1 MSQRLFAVGDI
12 HGCADELATLLGGL
26 PLEQGDRVVFVG
38 DYLDRGPDSRGVI
51 DLLLEFRR
59 TSGVDCTFL
68 KGNHEDMCLAFLGR
82 PGHWGESW
90 LYNGGAAA
98 IRSYGLDARSAPAA
112 VEAAMP
118 PEHIE
123 FLEGLERAFS
133 AEDWLVVHAG
143 VRPELSWEE
152 QDEQDLF
159 WIREDFILRPHRLP
173 HTIVFG
179 HTPQRR
185 VFVDLPYKIGID
197 TGCVYGGMLTALEL
211 ASLALYQVTRG
222 ERRVRESSLTARSRQ
237 VG

>member
-1 MSQRLFAVGDI
+1 
-12 HGCADELATLLGGL
+12 LLGGL
-26 PLEQGDRVVFVG
+26 PLERGDRVVFVG

-59 TSGVDCTFL
+59 RTDVASTFL

-118 PEHIE
+118 SEHLE
-123 FLEGLERAFS
+123 FLESLERAYCTD
-133 AEDWLVVHAG
+133 DWLVAHAG
-143 VRPELSWEE
+143 VQPDLPWDA
-152 QDEQDLF
+152 QQEQDLF
-159 WIREDFILRPHRLP
+159 WIREDFILRPHALP
-173 HTIVFG
+173 QTVVFG

-197 TGCVYGGMLTALEL
+197 TGCVYGGMLTALEVP
-211 ASLALYQVTRG
+211 SLALYQVARG
-222 ERRVRESSLTARSRQ
+222 ERRVRESSVAGSSRQ